1 MRAKTV
7 PHLVFVNPPASP
19 DGAENSSEFRKEKA
33 TSCPPMDI
41 QKITPDSTTV
51 SQKQPPMEQPR
62 ALPVPLEPLV
72 VNMQP
77 YENKTPEKDSDCLI
91 VEDPAVVHYKPK
103 KGWAKRKMEQTK
115 KTLVLHLPKC
125 DAHTP
130 IKKEVG
136 AAQEEIAPTPQVE
149 GDDPG
154 AGEIEDPTHEDSGNG
169 SMEELD

>member
-19 DGAENSSEFRKEKA
+19 DGTENSSDSRKEKA

-41 QKITPDSTTV
+41 QKITPDSTTI

-62 ALPVPLEPLV
+62 ALPVPLELQV
-72 VNMQP
+72 VNVLP
-77 YENKTPEKDSDCLI
+77 HGNKTSEKDSDCLI

-125 DAHTP
+125 DAHTH

-136 AAQEEIAPTPQVE
+136 AAQEEIAPIPQVE

-154 AGEIEDPTHEDSGNG
+154 AGEIEDPTHEDSENG

>member
-1 MRAKTV
+1 
-7 PHLVFVNPPASP
+7 
-19 DGAENSSEFRKEKA
+19 
-33 TSCPPMDI
+33 MDI
-41 QKITPDSTTV
+41 QKITSDSTTV
-51 SQKQPPMEQPR
+51 GQKQPPMEHPR
-62 ALPVPLEPLV
+62 ALPIPLELLV
-72 VNMQP
+72 VNVLL

-103 KGWAKRKMEQTK
+103 KGWAKRKMEQTR
-115 KTLVLHLPKC
+115 KTLELHLPKC

-154 AGEIEDPTHEDSGNG
+154 VGEIEDPTHEDSGNG